1 MKTLLITLFYQPL
14 YNGLVF
20 LLGTLPMADVGLAVI
35 LFTIFVKLCLIPL
48 SKKSIETQINLKKI
62 EPEINEIRKK
72 YKDDTQTQGTKIMEI
87 YRQNNINP
95 FSGFFLILIQ
105 LPIIFSLYYIFLRA
119 GLPSINENLL
129 YSFISIPVNIDMH
142 LLGRFNLAE
151 KSVLLALLAGIS
163 QFIQVQ
169 LSLPP
174 YKPRDKNAEFSMKD
188 QFAKSLSMQM
198 KYVMPVVII
207 FIAYSLSAVV
217 ALYWTTSNIFSI
229 AQEFFIKRRIYAKH
243 STKGASAEIIKTN

>member
-1 MKTLLITLFYQPL
+1 MKDLLITLFYEPL

-20 LLGTLPMADVGLAVI
+20 LLGTLPIADVGLAVI
-35 LFTIFVKLCLIPL
+35 LFTILIKLVLMPL
-48 SKKSIETQINLKKI
+48 SKKSLETQINLKKV
-62 EPEINEIRKK
+62 EPEINDIRKK
-72 YKDDTQTQGTKIMEI
+72 YKDDAQTQGVKIMEV
-87 YRQNNINP
+87 YKLNKINP

-119 GLPSINENLL
+119 GLPSINEDLL

-151 KSVLLALLAGIS
+151 KSVVLALLAGIS
-163 QFIQVQ
+163 QFIQAR

-174 YKPRDKNAEFSMKD
+174 DKPKDKNKEFSMKD
-188 QFAKSLSMQM
+188 EFAKSLSMQM
-198 KYVMPVVII
+198 KYVMPVVIV

-217 ALYWTTSNIFSI
+217 ALYWTTSNIFAI
-229 AQEFFIKRRIYAKH
+229 GQEYWIKKRIYAKNE
-243 STKGASAEIIKTN
+243 ASDNKK